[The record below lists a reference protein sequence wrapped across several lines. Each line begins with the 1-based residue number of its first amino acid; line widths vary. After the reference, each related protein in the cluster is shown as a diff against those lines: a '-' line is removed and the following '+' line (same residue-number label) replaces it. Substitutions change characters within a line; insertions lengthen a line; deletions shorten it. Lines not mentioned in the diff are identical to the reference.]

1 MNQYK
6 MAWLSHVDSDYSP
19 IDNQDQ
25 REKDS
30 SPSFTDRV
38 KEDIKQIPENWLVE
52 AAAYT
57 ALTYMATSHYGKLR
71 IVGSVGLRLLPV
83 IGVAAI
89 AYSIYTFM
97 DD

>member
-1 MNQYK
+1 MNHYK
-6 MAWLSHVDSDYSP
+6 MAWQSHVDSDYSP
-19 IDNQDQ
+19 LDNQDQ
-25 REKDS
+25 REKDT
-30 SPSFTDRV
+30 FTDRV

-89 AYSIYTFM
+89 AYSVYTFM

>member
-6 MAWLSHVDSDYSP
+6 MAWQSHADSNYSP
-19 IDNQDQ
+19 ITKRDD
-25 REKDS
+25 REQES
-30 SPSFTDRV
+30 SLTQ
-38 KEDIKQIPENWLVE
+38 KIMEDVKQIPENWVVE

-71 IVGSVGLRLLPV
+71 MVGSVGLRLLPV

-89 AYSIYTFM
+89 AYSVYKLL
-97 DD
+97 D

>member
-6 MAWLSHVDSDYSP
+6 MAWQSHADSMYSP
-19 IDNQDQ
+19 ITKLDD
-25 REKDS
+25 REQES
-30 SPSFTDRV
+30 SLTQ
-38 KEDIKQIPENWLVE
+38 KIMEDVEQIPENWVVE

-89 AYSIYTFM
+89 AYSVYKLL
-97 DD
+97 D

>member
-6 MAWLSHVDSDYSP
+6 MAWHSHADSNYSS
-19 IDNQDQ
+19 ITNRDD
-25 REKDS
+25 REEES
-30 SPSFTDRV
+30 SLTQ
-38 KEDIKQIPENWLVE
+38 KIMEDVKQIPESWVVE

-83 IGVAAI
+83 IGIAAI
-89 AYSIYTFM
+89 AYSVYKIL
-97 DD
+97 D